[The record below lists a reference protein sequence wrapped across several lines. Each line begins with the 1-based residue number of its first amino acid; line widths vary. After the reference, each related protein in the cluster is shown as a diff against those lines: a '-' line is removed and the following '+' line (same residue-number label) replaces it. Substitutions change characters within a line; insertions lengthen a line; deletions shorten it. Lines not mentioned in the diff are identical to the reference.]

1 MGYTRKE
8 IAVVALT
15 IWTLLITFFMILAG
29 TVNLEVFF
37 VLWLIGLIFAVELT
51 STRFSMPSSVQYIQ
65 YFVAVGI
72 VLFGIIVAMK
82 VKEIMIV

>member
-15 IWTLLITFFMILAG
+15 IWTLLIAFFMTLSG
-29 TVNLEVFF
+29 TINLEVFF
-37 VLWLIGLIFAVELT
+37 VFWLMGLIVAFELT
-51 STRFSMPSSVQYIQ
+51 STKFSTPSSFQYIQ
-65 YFVAVGI
+65 YLVAVGI

-82 VKEIMIV
+82 VKGILNL